1 MSLELTISEAIKT
14 AMRAKDKVA
23 LDSLR
28 AVKAQILLLKTEA
41 LGKEVSPEQEIAI
54 LQRMVKQRKD
64 SYDQFSAQGRN
75 DLAEVEEAQ
84 MKIIEQFLPK
94 QLSPEELEAEMKAI
108 IAETGAESM
117 KDLGKVMGIAS
128 KNLAGKS
135 DGKSISEMAK
145 KLLSLKK
152 PENNFRASLCTYNM
166 NLLSFI
172 FEHSELSEML
182 FKLLNFRSYNCTTIR
197 L

>member
-1 MSLELTISEAIKT
+1 MGTWVHFYIVKLIIMSLENTINEAIKT

-28 AVKAQILLLKTEA
+28 AIKSQILLLKTEA
-41 LGKEVSPEQEIAI
+41 REVEVTAEQEIAI

-64 SYDQFSAQGRN
+64 SYDQFTAQGRN

-84 MKIIEQFLPK
+84 MKVIEQFLPK
-94 QLSPEELEAEMKAI
+94 QLSSEELEAEMKNI
-108 IAETGAESM
+108 ITEAGAESI

-128 KNLAGKS
+128 KSLAGKS

-145 KLLSLKK
+145 KLL
-152 PENNFRASLCTYNM
+152 P
-166 NLLSFI
+166 
-172 FEHSELSEML
+172 
-182 FKLLNFRSYNCTTIR
+182 
-197 L
+197 